1 MVKINKVLF
10 LIEIIGK
17 QLLMIKFKIDR
28 RQNFFESCEDVQ
40 NLFVILNGQLVLV
53 EFMIKILEVIV
64 FSLNLE

>member
-28 RQNFFESCEDVQ
+28 RQKFFESCEDVQ